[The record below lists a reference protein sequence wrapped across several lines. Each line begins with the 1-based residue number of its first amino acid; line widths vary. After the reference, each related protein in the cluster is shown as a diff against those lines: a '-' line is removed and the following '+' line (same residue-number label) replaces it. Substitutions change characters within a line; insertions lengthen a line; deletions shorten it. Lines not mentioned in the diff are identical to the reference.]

1 MPRTGLDKG
10 AVVKAA
16 ADLVNAEGTQ
26 ALSLSAVARHLGVQT
41 PSLYNHVAGL
51 SGLQRDLAL
60 LNAQLLGDCMAN
72 AAIGKSGEQAV
83 IALAQA
89 YRRHIKQQPGVY
101 MATLRASGTQTP
113 VDAELQAAEKR
124 VVDIILAVV
133 ASFGLAGK
141 DALHAVR
148 ALRSAVHGFAMLEVA
163 GGFGLPLDCD
173 ESFRKMIAML
183 NRGLRSQRG
192 R

>member
-133 ASFGLAGK
+133 ASFGLADK